1 MKTLI
6 ILHGWQSSKEK
17 WQKTKQ
23 ILEDSEEL
31 KVIVPDIPGF
41 KPETELKRPWNL
53 NDYVEWLKYFI
64 QDKEKTCPELAE
76 GFFLLGHSF
85 GGRMSIK
92 FAAEYPEKVKR
103 LILVSAAGIKNA
115 PFYKKILGLGAL
127 TAKKLKI
134 ERIPFLKDFWEI
146 FRKFFYY
153 YILRKT
159 DYLQASGFL
168 KETIKN
174 ILNEDLTSLLDK
186 ISVPTLIIW
195 GGKDRITPVKDAY
208 LMERKIKNS
217 TLEILKN
224 VGHTPYLENPQILAQ
239 KIKEFLT

>member
-1 MKTLI
+1 
-6 ILHGWQSSKEK
+6 
-17 WQKTKQ
+17 
-23 ILEDSEEL
+23 
-31 KVIVPDIPGF
+31 
-41 KPETELKRPWNL
+41 
-53 NDYVEWLKYFI
+53 
-64 QDKEKTCPELAE
+64 
-76 GFFLLGHSF
+76 
-85 GGRMSIK
+85 
-92 FAAEYPEKVKR
+92 
-103 LILVSAAGIKNA
+103 LVSAAGIKNA